1 MSIYIDFLEK
11 LKIPL
16 KNEPQSVHWPCVEI
30 TAYSGILKKDSN
42 KEDHYLSDDLIQD
55 HAFSNLVLDEKLED
69 INHDQIGMKYLEG
82 VFLERKFDFD
92 NLYTIPM
99 KPNCAFFFRESVVF
113 PSVQLDSK
121 TGHFEL
127 TNEDLLVIN

>member
-1 MSIYIDFLEK
+1 MEK

-30 TAYSGILKKDSN
+30 TAHSGILKKDSN
-42 KEDHYLSDDLIQD
+42 KEDHCYLSDDLIQD

-99 KPNCAFFFRESVVF
+99 KPNCAFFFRENVVF